1 MSPPPEAEARERL
14 DRLYR
19 DHARSVYRCAATRLS
34 PQDAEDVVC
43 EVFVVAWR
51 RITEVPPYELGWLLR
66 VTRNVMANHL
76 RAGSRRAALARRVTG
91 ALPASVPDHA
101 GDVVGQDAAE
111 RLLAQ
116 LPARDQEVLRLLVLE
131 DMSVPELAQAL
142 GCRPNT
148 ASVRVRRAKER
159 LARLYAELDRS
170 AATPS
175 RSPSRTPS
183 RSVPRPSPA
192 APSYAAATAA
202 TAGTTATAA
211 DSPREGTTL

>member
-1 MSPPPEAEARERL
+1 MSPPPDEAEARARL

-51 RITEVPPYELGWLLR
+51 RITEVPPYELAWLLR

-76 RAGSRRAALARRVTG
+76 RAGSRRAALVRRVTG
-91 ALPASVPDHA
+91 VAAPSVPDHA

-111 RLLAQ
+111 RLLAL

-131 DMSVPELAQAL
+131 DLSVPELAEAL

-170 AATPS
+170 AAA
-175 RSPSRTPS
+175 PSRTPG
-183 RSVPRPSPA
+183 RSVPRPLA

-202 TAGTTATAA
+202 TAAATATAV
-211 DSPREGTTL
+211 DSPREGTTP